1 MGAEHMG
8 GGTGGSEDASEVRIS
23 RMAERARFGE
33 GRGGMSEEDCAVP
46 VGVELVSSGVLGNR
60 AGEGKTLNHR
70 R

>member
-1 MGAEHMG
+1 MR
-8 GGTGGSEDASEVRIS
+8 TS